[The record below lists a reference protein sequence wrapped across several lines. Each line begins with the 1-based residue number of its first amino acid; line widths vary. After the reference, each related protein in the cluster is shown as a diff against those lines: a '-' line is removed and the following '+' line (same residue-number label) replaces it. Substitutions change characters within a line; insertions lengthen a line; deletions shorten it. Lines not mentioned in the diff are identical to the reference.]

1 MKHKLLNGFI
11 ASVGLSALILAA
23 RLLANIPAP
32 LEVLYKEL
40 THFLGVPAM
49 FQFVHRLLGF
59 GQAGKV
65 VAFVGSAALWV
76 GGVALAGLLAP
87 IPAAALVALVS
98 VILVGPI
105 WGVVWGAVYL
115 GLRLVLEPI
124 RSDPERRGV
133 LNSLGLGAA
142 GLFGAGI
149 IAAVQPLFA
158 GKPAPV
164 SATPSGSSVAPQLAE
179 GITSQADLYYVSI
192 NNEALDPKIKEADWK
207 LEIAGLVTTKKSFT
221 LQALKDEFQLQSQE
235 FTMACISNPIGGDLI
250 GNCVWSGLRV
260 KDLLQSVGV
269 QAGAKFIQWEA
280 ADGFYESL
288 PLGMALEEDVMLAYN
303 INGEPLNAKHGF
315 PLRVILP
322 GHFGMKQPRWLTKI
336 TLTAEEK
343 PGFWADRGWSR
354 MAYVQ
359 PLSRIDAP
367 TALEGL
373 KVGAVTTVRGIAYA
387 GSQTVTGVQVST
399 DDGATWLKAT
409 LARPRSKNTWTRWT
423 LEWTPTAGAHT
434 LKVRCVA
441 GDTVQSGK
449 DSDSLPEAASG
460 YHRVSVTAG

>member
-1 MKHKLLNGFI
+1 MKYRLLNGFI
-11 ASVGLSALILAA
+11 ASVALSALILAA

-32 LEVLYKEL
+32 LEAVYKEL
-40 THFLGVPAM
+40 THFLGVPTM

-87 IPAAALVALVS
+87 IPAAALVALIS
-98 VILVGPI
+98 VILVGPL
-105 WGVVWGAVYL
+105 WGLVWGAVYL
-115 GLRLVLEPI
+115 GLRFALEPI
-124 RSDPERRGV
+124 RINADRRGA
-133 LNSLGLGAA
+133 LNALGLGAA
-142 GLFGAGI
+142 GLFGAGV

-164 SATPSGSSVAPQLAE
+164 SAAPSGSSVQPQLPE

-192 NNEALDPKIKEADWK
+192 NNEALDPKIKEADWS
-207 LEIAGLVTTKKSFT
+207 LEVGGLVTTKKSFT
-221 LQALKDEFQLQSQE
+221 LQTLKNNFALQTQE
-235 FTMACISNPIGGDLI
+235 FTLACISNPIGGDLI
-250 GNCVWSGLRV
+250 GNCVWGGLRV
-260 KDLLQSVGV
+260 KDLLQSVGI

-288 PLGMALEEDVMLAYN
+288 PLGMALEQDVLLAYS
-303 INGEPLNAKHGF
+303 INGEALNAKHGF

-336 TLTAEEK
+336 TLTATEK

-354 MAYVQ
+354 TAYVQ

-367 TALEGL
+367 TALEDL
-373 KVGAVTTVRGIAYA
+373 QASVATTVRGIAYA
-387 GSQTVTGVQVST
+387 GNKPVTAVQVST
-399 DDGATWLKAT
+399 DDGATWLEAT
-409 LARPRSKNTWTRWT
+409 LIAPRSKNTWTRWA
-423 LEWTPTAGAHT
+423 LNWTPPVGAHT
-434 LKVRCVA
+434 LKVRCIA

>member
-1 MKHKLLNGFI
+1 MKDKFLNGFI
-11 ASVGLSALILAA
+11 ASVALSALILAA

-32 LEVLYKEL
+32 LEAVYKEL

-49 FQFVHRLLGF
+49 FQFIHRLLGF

-98 VILVGPI
+98 VVLVGPL
-105 WGVVWGAVYL
+105 WGLVWGAVYL
-115 GLRLVLEPI
+115 GLRVALEPV
-124 RSDPERRGV
+124 RSDPERRGA

-149 IAAVQPLFA
+149 VAAVQPLFN

-164 SATPSGSSVAPQLAE
+164 SAAPSGSSSAVKLPD

-192 NNEALDPKIKEADWK
+192 NNEALDPKIKETDWK
-207 LEIAGLVTTKKSFT
+207 LEVGGLVTTAKSFT
-221 LQALKDEFQLQSQE
+221 LQALKDEFELQSQE
-235 FTMACISNPIGGDLI
+235 FTLACISNPIGGDLI

-260 KDLLQSVGV
+260 KDLMKKVGV

-288 PLGMALEEDVMLAYN
+288 PLGMALEEDVLLAYSV
-303 INGEPLNAKHGF
+303 NGEALNAKHGF

-343 PGFWADRGWSR
+343 PGYWADRGWSR
-354 MAYVQ
+354 TAYVQ

-367 TALEGL
+367 FTLETL
-373 KVGAVTTVRGIAYA
+373 QAGAVTTVRGIAYA

-399 DDGATWLKAT
+399 DDGKTWLEAT
-409 LARPRSKNTWTRWT
+409 LKAPRSKNTWTHWT
-423 LEWTPTAGAHT
+423 LAWTPAAGAHT
-434 LKVRCVA
+434 LKVRCIV
-441 GDTVQSGK
+441 GNTVQSGK

>member
-1 MKHKLLNGFI
+1 MKRKLLTGFI
-11 ASVGLSALILAA
+11 ASVVLSALMLAA

-32 LEVLYKEL
+32 LEAVYKEL

-65 VAFVGSAALWV
+65 VAFVGSAGLWV

-98 VILVGPI
+98 VILVGPL
-105 WGVVWGAVYL
+105 WGIVWGAVYL
-115 GLRLVLEPI
+115 GLRFALEPI
-124 RSDPERRGV
+124 RANPERRGV
-133 LNSLGLGAA
+133 LNTLGLGAT
-142 GLFGAGI
+142 GLFGVGI
-149 IAAVQPLFA
+149 VAALQPLFA
-158 GKPAPV
+158 GKPAPAIA
-164 SATPSGSSVAPQLAE
+164 SNGSSAVPPLAE

-207 LEIAGLVTTKKSFT
+207 LEIDGLVTTKKTFT
-221 LQALKDEFQLQSQE
+221 LQALKDEFQMHSQE
-235 FTMACISNPIGGDLI
+235 FTLACISNPIGGDLI
-250 GNCVWSGLRV
+250 GNCVWGGLRV

-269 QAGAKFIQWEA
+269 QPGAKFIQWEA

-288 PLGMALEEDVMLAYN
+288 PLGMALEQDVLLAYS
-303 INGEPLNAKHGF
+303 INSEPLNAKHGF

-336 TLTAEEK
+336 TLTNEEK

-354 MAYVQ
+354 TAYVQ

-373 KVGAVTTVRGIAYA
+373 KAGVATTVRGIAYA
-387 GSQTVTGVQVST
+387 GSKPVTGVQVST
-399 DDGATWLKAT
+399 DDGKTWLEAT
-409 LARPRSKNTWTRWT
+409 LKAPRSKNTWTRWT
-423 LEWTPTAGAHT
+423 LEWTPTAGAHS

-449 DSDSLPEAASG
+449 DSESLPEAASG
-460 YHRVSVTAG
+460 YHRVSITAG